1 MTATQRV
8 IDSGG
13 IPIGFL
19 VDEEFYTDDI
29 IRENIDTI
37 DNLTLAKDGIQIQA
51 SCTLPSVAYAQAVNI
66 RRYKRLTEENPFV
79 RDIQKDLL
87 RWKTEHTGTVLRLD
101 GTRQVG
107 KTTELLKFAYKNYN
121 QVIYVNLAMD
131 RYDFL
136 EVIRK
141 GQFAFSMNRYCKR
154 AGLLPFVNKQ
164 DTLLIIDEIQ
174 LSFDAYNSIRD
185 LRSALHCDIIVT
197 GSYLGQT
204 LKKEFFQPAGTVSS
218 LSMHTLSFQ
227 EFCRIFG
234 LEDTLLHIDLYG
246 EGSPADY
253 EKLYDLYDLYRKIG
267 GYPEVVKTW
276 LRCRDIRRCHEVLK
290 NLLDIFEKES
300 RNYFSSPKDAE
311 IFSSVYQEAIR
322 EMCQEKRGSGKNSI
336 ETLTELTKKSSKS
349 WITREEV
356 SGAVMWLKYCSIIGC
371 CHLASNGNINDIQYD
386 RRIYFMDCGIASYI
400 AGGTTLPQ
408 GTLEGLITE
417 TFVFNELYRLFHT
430 FHEHPVVKGFL
441 CFSIYNQYELD
452 FMLTASDNIIYG
464 LEVKTTAGN
473 PRSLKMFIDRRFV
486 DKGIVAKRTRG
497 GHGDVFDT
505 IPIFAVGARFPYR

>member
-8 IDSGG
+8 TDTNG

-19 VDEEFYTDDI
+19 VDEEFYTDDT
-29 IRENIDTI
+29 IRENIDVV
-37 DNLTLAKDGIQIQA
+37 DNLTLTEDGTQILA
-51 SCTLPSVAYAQAVNI
+51 SCELPSVSYAQAVNA
-66 RRYKRLTEENPFV
+66 RQYHRLTEENPFI
-79 RDIQKDLL
+79 RDIQNDLL
-87 RWKTEHTGTVLRLD
+87 RWKENNAKTVLRLD

-107 KTTELLKFAYKNYN
+107 KTTELLKFAYKNYE

-141 GQFAFSMNRYCKR
+141 GQFAFSMNYYCKR
-154 AGLLPFVNKQ
+154 AGLPPFVNKQ
-164 DTLLIIDEIQ
+164 ETILIIDEIQ

-185 LRSALHCDIIVT
+185 LRSGLHCDIIVT

-218 LSMHTLSFQ
+218 LFMHTLSFQ
-227 EFCRIFG
+227 EFCRIFEMEE
-234 LEDTLLHIDLYG
+234 LLLHIDLYG
-246 EGSPADY
+246 QGTAADY
-253 EKLYDLYDLYRKIG
+253 EKLYHLYDLYRQIG

-276 LRCRDIRRCHEVLK
+276 LRCKDIRRCHEVLK

-311 IFSSVYQEAIR
+311 IFSSVYQEAIK
-322 EMCQEKRGSGKNSI
+322 ELCQEKRGSGRNSI
-336 ETLTELTKKSSKS
+336 ETLTELIKKSTKS
-349 WITREEV
+349 WITRDEV
-356 SGAVMWLKYCSIIGC
+356 SGAVMWLKYCNIIGC

-400 AGGTTLPQ
+400 ASDTTLPQ

-430 FHEHPVVKGFL
+430 FREKPVVKGSL
-441 CFSIYNQYELD
+441 CFSVYNQYELD
-452 FMLTASDNIIYG
+452 FMLAARDNTIYG
-464 LEVKTTAGN
+464 LEVKTTAGD
-473 PRSLKMFIDRRFV
+473 PRFLKVFIDRRFV
-486 DKGIVAKRTRG
+486 DKGIVAKRTQG
-497 GHGDVFDT
+497 GHGDTFDS
-505 IPIFAVGARFPYR
+505 IPIFAAGARFPYD

>member
-8 IDSGG
+8 IGTNG
-13 IPIGFL
+13 IPVGFL

-51 SCTLPSVAYAQAVNI
+51 SCTLASVSYVQAVNV
-66 RRYKRLTEENPFV
+66 RQYERLTEENPFV

-87 RWKTEHTGTVLRLD
+87 LWKKEHAGTVLRLD

-107 KTTELLKFAYKNYN
+107 KTTELLKFAYKNYD
-121 QVIYVNLAMD
+121 QIIYVNLAMD

-141 GQFAFSMNRYCKR
+141 GQFAISMNHYCKR
-154 AGLLPFVNKQ
+154 AGLPPFENKQ
-164 DTLLIIDEIQ
+164 ETILIIDEIQ
-174 LSFDAYNSIRD
+174 LNFDTYNSIRD
-185 LRSALHCDIIVT
+185 LRSGLHCDIIVT

-204 LKKEFFQPAGTVSS
+204 LKKEFFQPAGTITS
-218 LSMHTLSFQ
+218 LFMHTLSFR
-227 EFCRIFG
+227 EFCRIFDQEES
-234 LEDTLLHIDLYG
+234 LMHIDLYG
-246 EGSPADY
+246 EGAPADY
-253 EKLYDLYDLYRKIG
+253 KKLYDLYDLYRKIG

-276 LRCRDIRRCHEVLK
+276 LRCKDRHRCYEVLK

-300 RNYFSSPKDAE
+300 RNYFNRPKDAE

-322 EMCQEKRGSGKNSI
+322 EMCQEKRGSGRNSI
-336 ETLTELTKKSSKS
+336 ETLTELTKKSTKS

-356 SGAVMWLKYCSIIGC
+356 SDAVMWLKYCNIIGC
-371 CHLASNGNINDIQYD
+371 CHLASNGNINEIQYD

-400 AGGTTLPQ
+400 ASDTTLPQ
-408 GTLEGLITE
+408 STLEGLITE

-430 FHEHPVVKGFL
+430 FHEKPIVKGPL

-452 FMLTASDNIIYG
+452 FMLAAWDNTIYG

-473 PRSLKMFIDRRFV
+473 PRSLKVFIDRKFV
-486 DKGIVAKRTRG
+486 NKGIVAKRTRG
-497 GHGDVFDT
+497 GHGDTFDSIPVF
-505 IPIFAVGARFPYR
+505 AAGARFPYC